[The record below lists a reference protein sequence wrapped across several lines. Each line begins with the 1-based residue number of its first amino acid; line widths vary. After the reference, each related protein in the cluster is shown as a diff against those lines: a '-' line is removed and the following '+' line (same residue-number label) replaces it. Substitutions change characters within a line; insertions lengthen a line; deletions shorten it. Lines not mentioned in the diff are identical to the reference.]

1 LLDAAVM
8 LDKTQVEIETGYY
21 MVDLAK
27 VIESKRKL
35 EAADKLEQVRI
46 ALSTNNRSLEES
58 DYKALVAD
66 LTKRVGFEPEQKFN
80 RDKFDQLRAMMK

>member
-46 ALSTNNRSLEES
+46 ALSTNNRSLEEA

>member
-1 LLDAAVM
+1 ML

-35 EAADKLEQVRI
+35 EAAEKLEQVRI
-46 ALSTNNRSLEES
+46 VLGTNNRGLEEA
-58 DYKALVAD
+58 DYKALLND
-66 LTKRVGFEPEQKFN
+66 LTKRVGIKPEQGFN
-80 RDKFDQLRAMMK
+80 RDKFDQLRAMMR

>member
-1 LLDAAVM
+1 M

-46 ALSTNNRSLEES
+46 ALSTNNRSLEEA

>member
-1 LLDAAVM
+1 M

-46 ALSTNNRSLEES
+46 ALSTNNRSLEEA

-80 RDKFDQLRAMMK
+80 RDKFDQLRAMKK

>member
-1 LLDAAVM
+1 M

-27 VIESKRKL
+27 VIESKRRL

-46 ALSTNNRSLEES
+46 ALSTNNRSLEEA
-58 DYKALVAD
+58 DYKALVSD